1 MRNHQ
6 VVDCCHVGDERAAPA
21 PFGMLPIFI
30 PRLHDLAAVLPID
43 GRDRPG
49 PARLPAEHR
58 RGPHPLEGRPHI
70 EVRERGGIADD
81 VAEGLKLRL
90 VVAAE
95 VELAHATTRDRN
107 LRVVRGDVGEGAV
120 RLRQVGVRPRTRAWR
135 WSIATRPDEGLLAEH
150 DCGAPLRM
158 RPDKLGLVP
167 AVVQLILQHVADDI
181 GHRISDGFLQG
192 TVDGQPYGR
201 SSAAKVEVE
210 VPGGRA
216 GVRFVWVGRTS
227 PFA

>member
-21 PFGMLPIFI
+21 PLSMLPIVI

-43 GRDRPG
+43 CRDRPR
-49 PARLPAEHR
+49 PARLPAEHC
-58 RGPHPLEGRPHI
+58 RGTHPLEGRPHI
-70 EVRERGGIADD
+70 EVRERGGIAND

-107 LRVVRGDVGEGAV
+107 LRDVRGDVREGAV

-135 WSIATRPDEGLLAEH
+135 WSVATRPDEGLLAEH
-150 DCGAPLRM
+150 DCGTALRM

-201 SSAAKVEVE
+201 SSAAKVEIE

-227 PFA
+227 PLA